1 MHDFHELLEGVAALD
16 PPALELPLVV
26 HGPARPATQLGI
38 EAGGGVTDARAAG
51 LLAGAANHAA
61 ERPALE
67 SGLVEDPPRRDAIEV
82 ADLLVERCVGLP
94 AAVRHERVF
103 VDEAV
108 AATAYLDV
116 VVRGDGAANA
126 TRHDF
131 GVIKPAVDTTAN
143 LLHMPQVCADLL
155 RHADAVARVVLP
167 AVETAHGVALE
178 VLGLQVEVE
187 LEAAR
192 AQADAL
198 AGLHG
203 LLRLIV
209 ADESVG
215 AEDLLGDG
223 VLDKLLVVAVKE
235 NLDAA
240 VLDVLVEDLKRGDA
254 PANALA
260 DIHLVETGEE
270 VILSARRVAEGVLDT
285 VLVGVVGVLD
295 GLIGPC
301 LAHVHGRLAVESLE
315 GELGGCVS
323 IVRAGPLAH
332 VDGRA
337 SAATEGRLLEEHD
350 LGALVIGN
358 EAGPLA
364 CATVA
369 DYQNVGLII
378 PGCGQPR
385 LVGVRD
391 TISMCRGGCHPRCN
405 RCSRRARY
413 KAPTRDAARFFHAIL
428 LVRLTF
434 PPLWALTGH
443 YGGYLRLRWHL
454 TGLMICK
461 HAGRCMY
468 MQCNHQGRMSRLLSG
483 VGATRN
489 LSRSRPLIFA
499 RLAWA

>member
-1 MHDFHELLEGVAALD
+1 M
-16 PPALELPLVV
+16 
-26 HGPARPATQLGI
+26 
-38 EAGGGVTDARAAG
+38 
-51 LLAGAANHAA
+51 
-61 ERPALE
+61 
-67 SGLVEDPPRRDAIEV
+67 
-82 ADLLVERCVGLP
+82 
-94 AAVRHERVF
+94 
-103 VDEAV
+103 EAV
-108 AATAYLDV
+108 AATAHLDV
-116 VVRGDGAANA
+116 VVRGDGAAYAARNNL
-126 TRHDF
+126 
-131 GVIKPAVDTTAN
+131 GVVKPAVDATAN
-143 LLHMPQVCADLL
+143 LLHMPQVGADLL

-167 AVETAHGVALE
+167 AVEAAHGVALE

-192 AQADAL
+192 AQAHAL

-209 ADESVG
+209 ADEGVG

-240 VLDVLVEDLKRGDA
+240 VLDVLVEDLKRSDA
-254 PANALA
+254 PANALT
-260 DIHLVETGEE
+260 DIHLVKAGED
-270 VILSARRVAEGVLDT
+270 VVLSARRVAEGVLDA

-295 GLIGPC
+295 GLVGPS
-301 LAHVHGRLAVESLE
+301 LAHVHGRLAVEGLE

-323 IVRAGPLAH
+323 IVGAGPLAH

-337 SAATEGRLLEEHD
+337 SAAAERGLLEEHD
-350 LGALVIGN
+350 LGALVIGD

-364 CATVA
+364 CAAVA

-385 LVGVRD
+385 LVGVRG
-391 TISMCRGGCHPRCN
+391 TISMCRGGCHPRRN

-413 KAPTRDAARFFHAIL
+413 KAPTRDAVRFFHAIL

-434 PPLWALTGH
+434 PPLRALTGH
-443 YGGYLRLRWHL
+443 YGGHLCLRWHL

-461 HAGRCMY
+461 HAGRY
-468 MQCNHQGRMSRLLSG
+468 IHMQCNHQGRMSRFSSG
-483 VGATRN
+483 LGATRGS
-489 LSRSRPLIFA
+489 SRLRPSIFA
-499 RLAWA
+499 HPAWA